1 MSYEVVQEVLNRAFS
16 DDGFRKL
23 LYSEPDSALRAYDL
37 SDDERAALKA
47 IGAEE
52 SEPVAEVLDR
62 RLSKRPAWL
71 FWL

>member
-16 DDGFRKL
+16 DDAFRQQ
-23 LYSEPDSALRAYDL
+23 LYSDPDTALNEYDL
-37 SDDERAALKA
+37 SPDECAALKA
-47 IGAEE
+47 IRAEE
-52 SEPVAEVLDR
+52 TDAVAELLDR